1 MSSTDLYV
9 IAAGNGSRMKVG
21 IPKALIPIADD
32 EPCLTTTLRQLGHN
46 FRKVFIVTNVLASDQ
61 WRSYFVELQA
71 MYPALSNR
79 IVNVPIQSGLGDG
92 HATLHGLLSAEK
104 VSEDSLAAD
113 IVVAWGDVFFPHPE
127 IINELLATK
136 LKGSG
141 LLPAIQENNPYVSLL
156 VNEQMQGMWA
166 DFSKYGETNLT
177 GMHDQSVFRFARSK
191 LIASLS
197 HLHACLWKSGRY
209 MTPGSELSLLYVVH
223 QLYNSGDPTY
233 VYETGYPTLGF
244 NCIEEAIAIQRNIK
258 AAMSDDR
265 RRRICR
271 DRDSTAAKETQ

>member
-1 MSSTDLYV
+1 MPSTDLYI

-32 EPCLTTTLRQLGHN
+32 EPCLSTTLRQLGHK
-46 FRKVFIVTNVLASDQ
+46 FRKAFIVTNVLAGDQ
-61 WRSYFVELQA
+61 WHSYFAELQA

-92 HATLHGLLSAEK
+92 HATLQGLLTAEK
-104 VSEDSLAAD
+104 VLEDSLAAD

-127 IINELLATK
+127 IIDELLTTK

-141 LLPAIQENNPYVSLL
+141 LLPAVQEHNPYVSLL
-156 VNEQMQGMWA
+156 VNEQMQGMCA

-177 GMHDQSVFRFARSK
+177 GMHDQSVFRFVRSK

-197 HLHACLWKSGRY
+197 HLHNCLWKSGRY
-209 MTPGSELSLLYVVH
+209 MAPGSELSLLYAVH
-223 QLYNSGDPTY
+223 QLYNSGDPAY
-233 VYETGYPTLGF
+233 VYVTAYPTLGF
-244 NCIEEAIAIQRNIK
+244 NRIEEAIAIQRRIK
-258 AAMSDDR
+258 VALADDR
-265 RRRICR
+265 WRGAPCH
-271 DRDSTAAKETQ
+271 DHDNTATHEL